1 LITASSL
8 GLKSHAS
15 LLETLK
21 VIEAD
26 IIDNTQ
32 LVISHAKTKINDQNQ
47 IIDSETLILV
57 NDVINALL
65 ETINNS
71 KKNFLL
77 Q

>member
-1 LITASSL
+1 MITASSL